1 MKYTLGLVFQ
11 YYKTKA
17 AGTVRIYADDM
28 LVDEF
33 SLTKNIGMKAVC
45 VDKFPAY
52 SRRIT
57 VPNRSRVLIMP
68 DTIFLFEI
76 GEEHLK
82 KKITV
87 EVEND
92 NNNYIN
98 GFMTK
103 FSWLKFHDIFLVPSC
118 LLDEK
123 NLWRLERFVD
133 PGHGRQYADTWP
145 RKPQN
150 QEDFVLRSDK
160 PWTDS
165 FLNYEKGGCFSF
177 DIPLTKKYKTIQL
190 GRLKPGRIQL
200 GRQPWLFLWAFKA
213 LNTNT

>member
-11 YYKTKA
+11 YYKMKD

-76 GEEHLK
+76 AEEHLK

-92 NNNYIN
+92 NN
-98 GFMTK
+98 K
-103 FSWLKFHDIFLVPSC
+103 FKAAGEV
-118 LLDEK
+118 
-123 NLWRLERFVD
+123 R
-133 PGHGRQYADTWP
+133 
-145 RKPQN
+145 
-150 QEDFVLRSDK
+150 RSRA
-160 PWTDS
+160 W
-165 FLNYEKGGCFSF
+165 
-177 DIPLTKKYKTIQL
+177 KTIRRHL
-190 GRLKPGRIQL
+190 AEKATKPRRFCSKI
-200 GRQPWLFLWAFKA
+200 
-213 LNTNT
+213 

>member
-1 MKYTLGLVFQ
+1 MKYILGLVFE
-11 YYKTKA
+11 YYKFKK

-33 SLTKNIGMKAVC
+33 FLEKSIGMKAIG

-52 SRRIT
+52 AKKIT
-57 VPNRSRVLIMP
+57 VPNRCRVLMIP

-76 GEEHLK
+76 DDEHLK
-82 KKITV
+82 NKITV

-103 FSWLKFHDIFLVPSC
+103 YSWLKLHDIFLIPSC
-118 LLDEK
+118 LLNET

-133 PGHGRQYADTWP
+133 TGHGRQYGDVFP
-145 RKPQN
+145 NKPN
-150 QEDFVLRSDK
+150 IGEGVVLRSDK
-160 PWTDS
+160 PWTGDYW
-165 FLNYEKGGCFSF
+165 NYEKGGNFSF
-177 DIPLTKKYKTIQL
+177 DLHLSKKYNTVQL
-190 GRLKPGRIQL
+190 GKLKPGRIEL
-200 GRQPWLFLWAFKA
+200 RRSPWLILWAAKW